1 MTKQIRKKIISLI
14 LGIIFASGILIGHA
28 YNLEGSIRY
37 YFNSKSEVIRT
48 IIMLVAGSG
57 LFATFLYKVYS
68 CDFWKNGIKKSNRV
82 NKINEFIFDKH
93 PWGIM
98 FVILLACWL
107 PYIIFLFPGTIS
119 WDGLEALCGAFRY
132 MTWTNHHPAIS
143 SWLMKI
149 AIDIGR
155 KIGNETY
162 GFFLYNIVQII
173 LQATV
178 FSAVFYLFKKKNVC
192 YLIRWITLVWYGFFT
207 VWPTNGYAMNKDT
220 MYYIMFTLY
229 ILLTIYFIDRC
240 KQNQVTWKN
249 ILIYVIGMI
258 LLCIFRNNG
267 IYVVL
272 LTIPCLLIATGR
284 KHWKVIVILLF
295 SMLLYNTAYNHVFL
309 PTMNIKPGS
318 EREMFSVPF
327 QQTARY
333 VKEHSEEITTEEA
346 DAIRGIL
353 DFDHLAELYNPE
365 ISDAVKW
372 TYKDKADNSAKLA
385 YIRTWIKQFIKHPL
399 TYFEATFN
407 NTYRYFD
414 PLQEEYSGGTGG
426 PYEISGP
433 DFYRGNFTFSQNTI
447 FATERKGLQKAAE
460 TIKGIPVIGIL
471 YGTGIYT
478 WILLVLAGGMVVE
491 RKYDKFVILIP
502 LLLSLLI
509 CIVSPVNGCMR
520 YMLPIMSTL
529 PLIIGILS
537 CKDKSGQSKE

>member
-1 MTKQIRKKIISLI
+1 M
-14 LGIIFASGILIGHA
+14 F
-28 YNLEGSIRY
+28 NLEGSFRC
-37 YFNSKSEVIRT
+37 YFNSTNAMIKT
-48 IIMLVAGSG
+48 IIVLGGMSSF
-57 LFATFLYKVYS
+57 FAVLLYKVYS
-68 CDFWKNGIKKSNRV
+68 FDFWENGVREHNKTSKV
-82 NKINEFIFDKH
+82 NTFIFDKH
-93 PWGIM
+93 PWGIP
-98 FVILLACWL
+98 FVLLIVCWL
-107 PYIIFLFPGTIS
+107 PYIVYLFPGTIS

-149 AIDIGR
+149 AISAGR

-162 GFFLYNIVQII
+162 GFFLYNIIQII
-173 LQATV
+173 LQAAVFAEV
-178 FSAVFYLFKKKNVC
+178 FSLLKRKNVC
-192 YLIRWITLVWYGFFT
+192 YLIRWITLIWYAFFT

-229 ILLTIYFIDRC
+229 ILLTINFIDRY

-249 ILIYVIGMI
+249 ILIYIIGMI

-295 SMLLYNTAYNHVFL
+295 SMLLYNIAYNHVFL
-309 PTMNIKPGS
+309 PMMNIKPGS

-346 DAIRGIL
+346 EAIRGIL

-385 YIRTWIKQFIKHPL
+385 YIKTWIKQFIKHPL

-426 PYEISGP
+426 AYEISGP
-433 DFYRGNFTFSQNTI
+433 DFYRENFTFSQNTI

-460 TIKGIPVIGIL
+460 TIKGIPIIGII

-478 WILLVLAGGMVVE
+478 WILLVLTGGIVAE
-491 RKYDKFVILIP
+491 RQYDKFVILIP

-529 PLIIGILS
+529 PLTIGIVS
-537 CKDKSGQSKE
+537 GKEKSEQSKE